1 MNGPAQP
8 RSLVPA
14 AQYLR
19 MSDEHQRYSIANQ
32 TAAIAR
38 YAEQRGF
45 EIVQTYADEGRTGLR
60 RKGCRAL
67 NALLDDVRAKAF
79 QFKALLILDVSRWGR
94 YQNYDESAAYE
105 FMCWEAGID
114 VRFCVEPFEN
124 DGSPGSSIVKHIKR
138 IMAGEYV
145 RELSDRL
152 RRAKKLQAQLGHHT
166 GSAVVFGIRRELIT
180 HEGKARQIL
189 QAGERKA
196 ITTDRIR
203 LVLGPTEEI
212 ATVREI
218 FRLFVR
224 RRLSHEAI
232 ARRLLKE
239 ERPHPA
245 AGPWTGA
252 KVRRVLLDE
261 IYTGVVF
268 YGKTWQY
275 LKSPPKR
282 TARSSWIKVQELPPI
297 VPKRLFNEAKA
308 IFDATTARLS
318 NDDIAERLRRCLA
331 EHGRLTASILIRCPY
346 TPSIHTLDRR
356 FGGLNAAYAYIGYE
370 PSKYAKNRGRGGTRW
385 NEAAALAKLQ
395 DLHAE
400 HGFISG
406 LLINSTRGV
415 PSAKAYRIHFGSLLT
430 AYARAGLDT
439 PLDRCDYVRAGARRA
454 GRGVNGRASNVRPP
468 RKPSVL
474 RNQGGARF
482 TNEELVGF
490 LRRLLEEQGYLNEC
504 MIQLD
509 HTIPTA
515 TYFRKR
521 FGTLLAAYGL
531 AGYVST
537 QTEVLRLAAARRS
550 VQVAEMGDRPV

>member
-1 MNGPAQP
+1 MNGPARP
-8 RSLVPA
+8 RELVPA

-60 RKGCRAL
+60 RKGRDAL

-145 RELSDRL
+145 RELSERL
-152 RRAKKLQAQLGHHT
+152 RRAKKLQAHLGHHT

-180 HEGKARQIL
+180 HDGKTRQIL

-203 LVLGPTEEI
+203 LVLGPAEEI

-224 RRLSHEAI
+224 RRLGHEAI
-232 ARRLLKE
+232 ARRLTNQG
-239 ERPHPA
+239 RPHPA
-245 AGPWTGA
+245 PGPWTGF

-261 IYTGVVF
+261 IYTGVVYF
-268 YGKTWQY
+268 GKTWQY
-275 LKSPPKR
+275 LRSLPKP
-282 TARSSWIKVQELPPI
+282 TARSSWIKVQQLTPI
-297 VPKRLFNEAKA
+297 VSKRLFNEAKA
-308 IFDATTARLS
+308 IFDATTVRLS

-331 EHGRLTASILIRCPY
+331 EHGALTAVILIRCPY

-356 FGGLNAAYAYIGYE
+356 FGGLKAAYAYIGYE
-370 PSKYAKNRGRGGTRW
+370 PSKYARNRGGAGTRW
-385 NEAAALAKLQ
+385 DETLAIAKLQ
-395 DLHAE
+395 SLYAE
-400 HGFISG
+400 HGYING
-406 LLINSTRGV
+406 DLIRAAQDV
-415 PSAKAYRIHFGSLLT
+415 PSEKAYRTHFGSLLT

-439 PLDRCDYVRAGARRA
+439 PLDPAAYVRAGAKRA
-454 GRGVNGRASNVRPP
+454 GRGVNGRVGKVRPP
-468 RKPSVL
+468 KKLPVL
-474 RNQGGARF
+474 RNAAGARF
-482 TNEELVGF
+482 GLEELIEF
-490 LRRLLEEQGYLNEC
+490 LRRLLSEHGYLDERV
-504 MIQLD
+504 IQLD
-509 HTIPTA
+509 VRIPTA

-521 FGTLLAAYGL
+521 FGTLLAAYGA
-531 AGYVST
+531 AGYADT
-537 QTEVLRLAAARRS
+537 QADVLRRAAVRR
-550 VQVAEMGDRPV
+550 AALT

>member
-1 MNGPAQP
+1 
-8 RSLVPA
+8 
-14 AQYLR
+14 
-19 MSDEHQRYSIANQ
+19 
-32 TAAIAR
+32 
-38 YAEQRGF
+38 
-45 EIVQTYADEGRTGLR
+45 
-60 RKGCRAL
+60 
-67 NALLDDVRAKAF
+67 
-79 QFKALLILDVSRWGR
+79 
-94 YQNYDESAAYE
+94 
-105 FMCWEAGID
+105 
-114 VRFCVEPFEN
+114 
-124 DGSPGSSIVKHIKR
+124 
-138 IMAGEYV
+138 MAGEYV